1 MRSANCLSRATLKG
15 PAIKDVKSV
24 KVFEAPDYS
33 IEALTKYLEGQIRR
47 EGIISKRDLETLED
61 IRVVH
66 RPFRR
71 IIWELESPTESEGK
85 RSISYIDEQLSSIIS
100 DSDHRF
106 LLWRPRYSD
115 LGLAERDASEVCYS
129 GIDNTEAVKK
139 VVEDLI
145 LHRWN
150 GQELDEE
157 LRPKLRS
164 LQADPLSAIALIIP
178 RSPYGLKREET
189 ILAER
194 KEIHSFVLASSLVT
208 NCSPKDIMV
217 SAEIS
222 ERVFVKTVTA
232 EFRDSS
238 DETMR
243 LLHLETPGSASL
255 KDAQKSGLALTRLC
269 KLYPECVDIIG

>member
-1 MRSANCLSRATLKG
+1 
-15 PAIKDVKSV
+15 V
-24 KVFEAPDYS
+24 KVFEAPDYN
-33 IEALTKYLEGQIRR
+33 IEALTKYLEGQIRK
-47 EGIISKRDLETLED
+47 EGIIKKRNLETLED
-61 IRVVH
+61 IRVVL

-71 IIWELESPTESEGK
+71 IIWELESASESERK
-85 RSISYIDEQLSSIIS
+85 RSISYIDEQLSSSIS

-115 LGLAERDASEVCYS
+115 LGLVEKDTSEVCYS
-129 GIDNTEAVKK
+129 RIDNTEAVEK

-145 LHRWN
+145 FHRWN
-150 GQELDEE
+150 GQTLDAE

-217 SAEIS
+217 SAEVS
-222 ERVFVKTVTA
+222 ERVFVKTFTA
-232 EFRDSS
+232 VFRDGSH
-238 DETMR
+238 DTVR

-255 KDAQKSGLALTRLC
+255 RDAQKSGLALTRLC
-269 KLYPECVDIIG
+269 KLYPECMDIVG